1 MTVIKNAQYPK
12 DKDGTVKTM
21 KCNYD
26 GVDISLPLNPEN
38 RHYEEI
44 QRQVKEGT
52 LTIKDAD

>member
-1 MTVIKNAQYPK
+1 
-12 DKDGTVKTM
+12 M